1 MDKQKRKPNWSTDE
15 LEALA
20 QGVSANIKT
29 IRGKFSP
36 GLTNSQ
42 KTQCWQQIAE
52 RVNSVNISEITRDV
66 VDCKKKWQDI
76 SSATKK
82 KEAARLKEMRGTGGG
97 PAPVEDIKPGKELFL
112 AHYLN
117 ALWKVWKAELTL

>member
-52 RVNSVNISEITRDV
+52 R
-66 VDCKKKWQDI
+66 
-76 SSATKK
+76 
-82 KEAARLKEMRGTGGG
+82 
-97 PAPVEDIKPGKELFL
+97 
-112 AHYLN
+112 
-117 ALWKVWKAELTL
+117 

>member
-42 KTQCWQQIAE
+42 KTQCWQQITE

-82 KEAARLKEMRGTGGG
+82 KKLH
-97 PAPVEDIKPGKELFL
+97 V
-112 AHYLN
+112 
-117 ALWKVWKAELTL
+117 